1 MWLFTFTAARTAL
14 TYITLG
20 VLTVI
25 WTGVWYVYMYNNP
38 PAVHSSY
45 YWCIGFLVTGLA
57 LVGIGTVLS
66 FMHRPAQPVDL
77 PAALVPMAVVNA
89 PPIAMAPAPVLAPD
103 STPPVVV
110 SNGQLVAA
118 TPEELSPR

>member
-38 PAVHSSY
+38 PEAHAAY

-66 FMHRPAQPVDL
+66 FMHRAVQPVEL
-77 PAALVPMAVVNA
+77 PAAVVPMAVVS
-89 PPIAMAPAPVLAPD
+89 PAPLIAPELISPVVASNAQVVVAPSQELAP
-103 STPPVVV
+103 
-110 SNGQLVAA
+110 
-118 TPEELSPR
+118 R